1 MQGCSEKNVDSLVHR
16 RVRSDSRGGATFQA
30 RYLFP
35 SASGRKGRAGVARG
49 APEGRRIRPLMNAE
63 VLEREGEA
71 VVAAVRLAPVHS
83 QGRMEVV
90 VGRRTRVAQ

>member
-16 RVRSDSRGGATFQA
+16 RVRSDSRGSMMIQA

-35 SASGRKGRAGVARG
+35 SASRREGRAGVSRG
-49 APEGRRIRPLMNAE
+49 APEGRRIRSLMNAE
-63 VLEREGEA
+63 VLEREDEA

-83 QGRMEVV
+83 QGRMKVV